1 MHLIEV
7 SNNIPFIHMMTT
19 DNILQNPPSDKD
31 RLVEWGLTSNDVTFI
46 RRSLKTLLFE
56 YILRGEASVELR
68 WILLKMFISFISG
81 TETKCNFNIY
91 LSDIQ

>member
-1 MHLIEV
+1 MRLIEV

-19 DNILQNPPSDKD
+19 DNILQNPPSDED
-31 RLVEWGLTSNDVTFI
+31 RLAEWGLTSNNVTFVH
-46 RRSLKTLLFE
+46 RALKTLLFE
-56 YILRGEASVELR
+56 YILSREASVEMR